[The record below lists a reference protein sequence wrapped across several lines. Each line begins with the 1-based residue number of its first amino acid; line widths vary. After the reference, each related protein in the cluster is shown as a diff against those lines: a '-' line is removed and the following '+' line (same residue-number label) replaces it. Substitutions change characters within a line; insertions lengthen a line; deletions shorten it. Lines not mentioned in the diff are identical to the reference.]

1 MVSKYFSE
9 YLWWH
14 RVNFHD
20 FIIPPNSTFFLCLI
34 EISISWIILGSWLL
48 VTNNYFTIILAITDN
63 TEIQNLSSTSLN
75 LISKSRV
82 TCIPKSGYYGMI
94 MLGLSER
101 GRETRRKRER
111 ERGLHVLKRK
121 NESASWKIG
130 YSLDFEKCTR
140 KDKEA
145 TLVGRKCVKY
155 KSKTKLWCTDGKS
168 RWWVSLV

>member
-14 RVNFHD
+14 KDKFSW
-20 FIIPPNSTFFLCLI
+20 FYNSPKFNFFLWSLI
-34 EISISWIILGSWLL
+34 KISISWIILGSWLL
-48 VTNNYFTIILAITDN
+48 VANDYFTIILTITDN

-82 TCIPKSGYYGMI
+82 TCIPKSRYYGMI
-94 MLGLSER
+94 MLGLS
-101 GRETRRKRER
+101 RKRKRDKEKGKGER
-111 ERGLHVLKRK
+111 TPCVKEKK
-121 NESASWKIG
+121 WKCFMEDRI
-130 YSLDFEKCTR
+130 SLDFEKCTR

-155 KSKTKLWCTDGKS
+155 KKQNI
-168 RWWVSLV
+168 